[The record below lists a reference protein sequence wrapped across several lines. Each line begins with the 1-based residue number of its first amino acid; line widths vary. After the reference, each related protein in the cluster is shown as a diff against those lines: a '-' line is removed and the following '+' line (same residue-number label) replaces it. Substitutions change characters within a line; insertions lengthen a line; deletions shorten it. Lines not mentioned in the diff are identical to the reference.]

1 MGLKPGSSAAGSFW
15 RPAKNKRLL
24 QEWGKGRSA
33 ATIGKAIGISRN
45 AVLGRLL
52 RLRRAGQKTGATG
65 YARADAARAA
75 AVKKLAHKQREIIR
89 AMRKA
94 IASGMTRGQAMTRAA
109 RAGASW
115 VQIGDHFGISAQN
128 AYATGKAWAQRHQR
142 AAATR
147 ERKAARLERQRKLIA
162 DMSRAV
168 KRGML
173 PEQAMA
179 RAHRAGATWARI
191 AAHFGI
197 SQQTAHYRAKIWTK
211 QARPVRAFHRRR
223 KRR

>member
-24 QEWGKGRSA
+24 EEWGKGRSA
-33 ATIGKAIGISRN
+33 ATIGRAIGISRN

-52 RLRRAGQKTGATG
+52 RLRRAGHKIGARD
-65 YARADAARAA
+65 YAIADTARTS
-75 AVKKLAHKQREIIR
+75 AVKKLAQKQRKIIN
-89 AMRKA
+89 AMAKA
-94 IASGMTRGQAMTRAA
+94 IRGGMSRGAAMTRAA
-109 RAGASW
+109 GEGASW
-115 VQIGDHFGISAQN
+115 VQIGEHFGISAQN
-128 AYATGKAWAQRHQR
+128 AYATGKAWTQRHQR

-147 ERKAARLERQRKLIA
+147 ARKAARLARQRKLIA
-162 DMSRAV
+162 DMSRAIR
-168 KRGML
+168 RGML

-191 AAHFGI
+191 AKHFGI

-211 QARPVRAFHRRR
+211 QARPVRTFRRR